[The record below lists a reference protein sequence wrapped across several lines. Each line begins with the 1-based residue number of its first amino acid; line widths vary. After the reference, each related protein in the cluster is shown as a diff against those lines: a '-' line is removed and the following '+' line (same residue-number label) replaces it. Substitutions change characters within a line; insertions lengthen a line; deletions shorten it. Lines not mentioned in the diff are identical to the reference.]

1 MGVGSAITMALQG
14 GASTSTISS
23 SGLLTI
29 QPVGTRGTQIG
40 GNLQH
45 VPTTGAVYNITSSN
59 IASHN
64 DQWSV
69 SFVPV
74 GNAGGAGTPISGN
87 SAVNS
92 YLITDV
98 VQTTGNV
105 QGLNISHNVAPNG
118 NSASGSRIGLGV
130 SVVQV
135 GTAQGGTITNPGI
148 TSGAVINAWGR
159 SNLGGTS
166 NLYAGALNGLNPTME
181 IQAGATFLL
190 GGSGIEI
197 DTSAEAGASYGAITQ
212 QLNVMLR
219 THATRGYL
227 NENMSLLIASQG
239 GALADLIYGVRFVD
253 SESGNPFDPFAKL
266 IYSSPDQNNATM
278 AIAAD
283 MDFGNN
289 TVSAFHERA
298 PYVVILPLQ
307 ANAITGATR
316 LTSDGS
322 AASSF
327 IYETRVTARG
337 TGYTTIPTIT
347 VTGGSGTVLHT
358 QLALGGGMGKVGV
371 FNPGTGVPA
380 EAIAAVTGGGG
391 SGATVALVMA
401 GNTMN
406 FPINSAV
413 DFDARVVMRST
424 TGEAVCWTC
433 EWGATMGATASTTA
447 IIGAP
452 TWTVVW
458 STAGALAAIGISN
471 PTADTTLGAINVTV
485 TPTSLTWSGGGQ
497 VRMTKSTRV

>member
-1 MGVGSAITMALQG
+1 
-14 GASTSTISS
+14 
-23 SGLLTI
+23 
-29 QPVGTRGTQIG
+29 
-40 GNLQH
+40 
-45 VPTTGAVYNITSSN
+45 
-59 IASHN
+59 
-64 DQWSV
+64 
-69 SFVPV
+69 
-74 GNAGGAGTPISGN
+74 
-87 SAVNS
+87 
-92 YLITDV
+92 
-98 VQTTGNV
+98 
-105 QGLNISHNVAPNG
+105 
-118 NSASGSRIGLGV
+118 
-130 SVVQV
+130 
-135 GTAQGGTITNPGI
+135 
-148 TSGAVINAWGR
+148 
-159 SNLGGTS
+159 
-166 NLYAGALNGLNPTME
+166 
-181 IQAGATFLL
+181 
-190 GGSGIEI
+190 
-197 DTSAEAGASYGAITQ
+197 
-212 QLNVMLR
+212 
-219 THATRGYL
+219 
-227 NENMSLLIASQG
+227 
-239 GALADLIYGVRFVD
+239 
-253 SESGNPFDPFAKL
+253 
-266 IYSSPDQNNATM
+266 M